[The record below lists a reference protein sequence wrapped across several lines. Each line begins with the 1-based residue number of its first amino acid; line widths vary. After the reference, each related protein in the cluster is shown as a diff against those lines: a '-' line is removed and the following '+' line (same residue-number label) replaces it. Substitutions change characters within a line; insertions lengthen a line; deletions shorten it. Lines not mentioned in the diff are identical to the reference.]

1 MAEQELEQLEGTVE
15 DIIYENADNGYTV
28 FEVSGG
34 GVITVV
40 CGVVGELHAGESVI
54 CRGRYENHATYGRQ
68 FHAQECETDMP
79 KDLEAVYAF
88 LASRSLPYIGAKTAD
103 KIIDLFG
110 AEALEVIA
118 NDPARLTQVPG
129 ISPDKADRIQQ
140 EFKRMFGMREL
151 IAYLAQFEIGPRKA
165 MEVFRAFGPGAMQA
179 ISANPYLLCGEPLQ
193 LDFRHA
199 DSIAQY
205 YHMEGDCAQRLE
217 AALLRTLRHNAGNG
231 HTCLPRAQLLET
243 ASNFIHQPPEKLARA
258 LDKCIETEEL
268 CVKMFDGVPYIYL
281 PDLLAAEQDIAH
293 RLAILAR
300 RGKNTARDLDRNLQ
314 VLELTQGFAYAP
326 LQREAIRKAMTENC
340 LVLTG
345 GPGTGKTTTVNAIL
359 QLLEN
364 QAERV
369 ALCAPTGR
377 AAKRLSELTGR
388 KASTIHRLLEV
399 DYTGGVVSFI
409 HNDKNLLKCDV
420 VILDEM
426 SMVDVK
432 LFQALVTALRY
443 SCRIIMV
450 GDADQLPSVGPGNL
464 LGEIIR
470 SGCVPTVCL
479 NEIFRQAKRSLIVEN
494 AHHIICGEPLQKG
507 GKTDDFFFL
516 EVTGNQTLENGTG
529 AIAVDGSKAGQ
540 ADFGTVTAGSFT
552 AADNSVVMVDGQSIK
567 DTAAVSGVTDVTI
580 SSDSILYVDGAE
592 KGETYK
598 VLAGSGIDQGW
609 ADDNIIS
616 DNSLIIFNGDHTG
629 YDNFDVTA
637 SYDKVNNVYGEG
649 TVVIDSIVD
658 KTLADKNAGDA
669 AFDFFNDAVSSK
681 HNVTKDAQAAALNS
695 VANMGELAGVNHGTY
710 SMSNAMTDAV
720 AHHLSLA
727 AHGEQDKDIWAHYI
741 HNKEDIDGMN
751 FGGVDGS
758 YEAQYNGI
766 VVGSDL
772 YKNGKTT
779 AGIALSYA
787 DGNINGSNIASS
799 TKNDAEY
806 YGASLYGRIDN
817 GDSAILGD
825 ISYMHSDND
834 ITQNNSGHE
843 ITASADADAFSIG
856 IRAEQAYKAG
866 AGKFVPY
873 AGIRYMHLG
882 AGDYSNSLGM
892 EYNADDQN
900 LWLLPVGVTYSAE
913 VQSGDWTVKPIA
925 EVGYVWTMGDRD
937 TDQTV
942 SLNGASDTF
951 GFETADSGSFIGRLG
966 IEAEKADVT
975 YGRTRVCFFR
985 KSFWPTAAAESTNC
999 AATKIHLS
1007 MNWLKRLQMPVFR
1020 WLQ

>member
-1 MAEQELEQLEGTVE
+1 MAEPETGLEQLEGTVE
-15 DIIYENADNGYTV
+15 DIIYENPDNGYTV

-34 GVITVV
+34 GALTVV

-54 CRGRYENHATYGRQ
+54 CRGKFENHATYGRQ
-68 FHAQECETDMP
+68 FHARECETDMP

-88 LASRSLPYIGAKTAD
+88 LASGSLPYIGAKTANKLLD
-103 KIIDLFG
+103 KFG
-110 AEALEVIA
+110 AAALDVIA
-118 NDPARLTQVPG
+118 NDPARLTEIPG

-151 IAYLAQFEIGPRKA
+151 IAYLAQFEISPRRA
-165 MEVFRAFGPGAMQA
+165 MEVFRVFGPGAMQA

-258 LDKCIETEEL
+258 LDQCIGAEVL
-268 CVKMFDGVPYIYL
+268 CVKMFDGTPYIYL

-293 RLAILAR
+293 RLGILAQ
-300 RGKNTARDLDRNLQ
+300 RGKNTVRDLDRNLQ

-326 LQREAIRKAMTENC
+326 LQKEAIRKAMTENC

-479 NEIFRQAKRSLIVEN
+479 NEIFRQAAQSLIVEN
-494 AHHIICGEPLQKG
+494 AHHIIAGEPLKKG
-507 GKTDDFFFL
+507 GRADDFFFL
-516 EVTGNQTLENGTG
+516 ETDGEAAQKLVCDLVTTRLPRSYGFDPIRDIQVLCPTKLGPTGTQALNVELQNLLNPERRGKPQLQSASRVFRVGDKVMQVRNNYEIVWNRIGGEQGVGAYNGDIGIVESIDPRTRSMVVRMDDRRLLYQAENLSELEIAY
-529 AIAVDGSKAGQ
+529 AITVHKSQGSEFPAVILPVAQ
-540 ADFGTVTAGSFT
+540 VPPRLCYRNLFYT
-552 AADNSVVMVDGQSIK
+552 
-567 DTAAVSGVTDVTI
+567 GVTRARKLCIVAGRRDV
-580 SSDSILYVDGAE
+580 
-592 KGETYK
+592 
-598 VLAGSGIDQGW
+598 
-609 ADDNIIS
+609 
-616 DNSLIIFNGDHTG
+616 
-629 YDNFDVTA
+629 
-637 SYDKVNNVYGEG
+637 VNRMMGNV
-649 TVVIDSIVD
+649 
-658 KTLADKNAGDA
+658 
-669 AFDFFNDAVSSK
+669 
-681 HNVTKDAQAAALNS
+681 
-695 VANMGELAGVNHGTY
+695 
-710 SMSNAMTDAV
+710 
-720 AHHLSLA
+720 
-727 AHGEQDKDIWAHYI
+727 
-741 HNKEDIDGMN
+741 
-751 FGGVDGS
+751 
-758 YEAQYNGI
+758 
-766 VVGSDL
+766 
-772 YKNGKTT
+772 
-779 AGIALSYA
+779 
-787 DGNINGSNIASS
+787 
-799 TKNDAEY
+799 
-806 YGASLYGRIDN
+806 R
-817 GDSAILGD
+817 
-825 ISYMHSDND
+825 
-834 ITQNNSGHE
+834 
-843 ITASADADAFSIG
+843 
-856 IRAEQAYKAG
+856 
-866 AGKFVPY
+866 
-873 AGIRYMHLG
+873 
-882 AGDYSNSLGM
+882 
-892 EYNADDQN
+892 QN
-900 LWLLPVGVTYSAE
+900 LRYSGLRQLLQAE
-913 VQSGDWTVKPIA
+913 VPPEQ
-925 EVGYVWTMGDRD
+925 
-937 TDQTV
+937 
-942 SLNGASDTF
+942 L
-951 GFETADSGSFIGRLG
+951 
-966 IEAEKADVT
+966 EAE
-975 YGRTRVCFFR
+975 
-985 KSFWPTAAAESTNC
+985 
-999 AATKIHLS
+999 
-1007 MNWLKRLQMPVFR
+1007 
-1020 WLQ
+1020 

>member
-1 MAEQELEQLEGTVE
+1 MAEPETGLEQLEGTVE
-15 DIIYENADNGYTV
+15 DIIYENPDNGYTV

-34 GVITVV
+34 GALTVV

-54 CRGRYENHATYGRQ
+54 CRGKFENHATYGRQ
-68 FHAQECETDMP
+68 FHARECETDMP

-88 LASRSLPYIGAKTAD
+88 LASGSLPYIGAKTANKLLD
-103 KIIDLFG
+103 KFG
-110 AEALEVIA
+110 AAALDVIA
-118 NDPARLTQVPG
+118 NDPARLTEIPG

-151 IAYLAQFEIGPRKA
+151 IAYLAQFEISPRRA
-165 MEVFRAFGPGAMQA
+165 MEVFRVFGPGAMQA

-258 LDKCIETEEL
+258 LDKCIETEVL
-268 CVKMFDGVPYIYL
+268 CIKMFDGTPYIYL

-293 RLAILAR
+293 RLGILAQ

-326 LQREAIRKAMTENC
+326 LQKEAIRKAMTENC

-479 NEIFRQAKRSLIVEN
+479 NEIFRQAAQSLIVEN
-494 AHHIICGEPLQKG
+494 AHRIIAGEPLKKG
-507 GKTDDFFFL
+507 GRADDFFFL
-516 EVTGNQTLENGTG
+516 ETDGEAAQKLVCDLVTTRLPRSYGFDPIRDIQVLCPTKLGPTGTQALNVELQNLLNPERRGKPQLQSASRVFRVGDKVMQVRNNYEIVWNRIGGEQGVGAYNGDIGIVESIDPRTRSMVVRMDDRRLLYQAENLSELEIAYAITVHKSQGSEFPAVILPVAQVPPRLCYRNLFYTG
-529 AIAVDGSKAGQ
+529 VTRARKLCIVAGRRDVANRMMSNVRQNLRYSGLCALLQAGQ
-540 ADFGTVTAGSFT
+540 PPEQLSTG
-552 AADNSVVMVDGQSIK
+552 
-567 DTAAVSGVTDVTI
+567 
-580 SSDSILYVDGAE
+580 
-592 KGETYK
+592 GE
-598 VLAGSGIDQGW
+598 D
-609 ADDNIIS
+609 
-616 DNSLIIFNGDHTG
+616 
-629 YDNFDVTA
+629 
-637 SYDKVNNVYGEG
+637 
-649 TVVIDSIVD
+649 
-658 KTLADKNAGDA
+658 
-669 AFDFFNDAVSSK
+669 
-681 HNVTKDAQAAALNS
+681 
-695 VANMGELAGVNHGTY
+695 
-710 SMSNAMTDAV
+710 
-720 AHHLSLA
+720 
-727 AHGEQDKDIWAHYI
+727 
-741 HNKEDIDGMN
+741 
-751 FGGVDGS
+751 
-758 YEAQYNGI
+758 
-766 VVGSDL
+766 
-772 YKNGKTT
+772 
-779 AGIALSYA
+779 
-787 DGNINGSNIASS
+787 
-799 TKNDAEY
+799 
-806 YGASLYGRIDN
+806 
-817 GDSAILGD
+817 
-825 ISYMHSDND
+825 
-834 ITQNNSGHE
+834 
-843 ITASADADAFSIG
+843 
-856 IRAEQAYKAG
+856 
-866 AGKFVPY
+866 P
-873 AGIRYMHLG
+873 
-882 AGDYSNSLGM
+882 
-892 EYNADDQN
+892 
-900 LWLLPVGVTYSAE
+900 
-913 VQSGDWTVKPIA
+913 
-925 EVGYVWTMGDRD
+925 
-937 TDQTV
+937 
-942 SLNGASDTF
+942 
-951 GFETADSGSFIGRLG
+951 
-966 IEAEKADVT
+966 
-975 YGRTRVCFFR
+975 
-985 KSFWPTAAAESTNC
+985 
-999 AATKIHLS
+999 
-1007 MNWLKRLQMPVFR
+1007 
-1020 WLQ
+1020 

>member
-1 MAEQELEQLEGTVE
+1 MAEPETGLEQLEGTVE
-15 DIIYENADNGYTV
+15 DIIYENPDNGYTV

-34 GVITVV
+34 GALTVV

-54 CRGRYENHATYGRQ
+54 CRGKFENHATYGRQ
-68 FHAQECETDMP
+68 FHARECETDMP

-88 LASRSLPYIGAKTAD
+88 LASGSLPYIGAKTANKLLD
-103 KIIDLFG
+103 KFG
-110 AEALEVIA
+110 AAALDVIA
-118 NDPARLTQVPG
+118 NDPARLTEIPG

-151 IAYLAQFEIGPRKA
+151 IAYLAQFEISPRRA
-165 MEVFRAFGPGAMQA
+165 MEVFRVFGPGAMQA

-258 LDKCIETEEL
+258 LDKCIETEVL
-268 CVKMFDGVPYIYL
+268 CIKMFDGTPYIYL

-293 RLAILAR
+293 RLGILAQ

-326 LQREAIRKAMTENC
+326 LQKEAIRKAMTENC

-479 NEIFRQAKRSLIVEN
+479 NEIFRQAAQSLIVEN
-494 AHHIICGEPLQKG
+494 AHRIIAGEPLKKG
-507 GKTDDFFFL
+507 GRADDFFFL
-516 EVTGNQTLENGTG
+516 ETDGEAAQKLVCDLVTTRLPRSYGFDPIRDIQVLCPTKLGPTGTQALNVELQNLLNPERRGKPQLQSASRVFRVGDKVMQVRNNYEIVWNRIGGEQGVGAYNGDIGIVESIDPRTRSMVVRMDDRRLLYQAENLSELEIAY
-529 AIAVDGSKAGQ
+529 AITVHKSQGSEFPAVILPVAQ
-540 ADFGTVTAGSFT
+540 VPPRLCYHNLFYT
-552 AADNSVVMVDGQSIK
+552 
-567 DTAAVSGVTDVTI
+567 GVTRARKLCIVAGRRDV
-580 SSDSILYVDGAE
+580 
-592 KGETYK
+592 
-598 VLAGSGIDQGW
+598 
-609 ADDNIIS
+609 
-616 DNSLIIFNGDHTG
+616 
-629 YDNFDVTA
+629 
-637 SYDKVNNVYGEG
+637 VNRMMGNV
-649 TVVIDSIVD
+649 
-658 KTLADKNAGDA
+658 
-669 AFDFFNDAVSSK
+669 
-681 HNVTKDAQAAALNS
+681 
-695 VANMGELAGVNHGTY
+695 
-710 SMSNAMTDAV
+710 
-720 AHHLSLA
+720 
-727 AHGEQDKDIWAHYI
+727 
-741 HNKEDIDGMN
+741 
-751 FGGVDGS
+751 
-758 YEAQYNGI
+758 
-766 VVGSDL
+766 
-772 YKNGKTT
+772 
-779 AGIALSYA
+779 
-787 DGNINGSNIASS
+787 
-799 TKNDAEY
+799 
-806 YGASLYGRIDN
+806 R
-817 GDSAILGD
+817 
-825 ISYMHSDND
+825 
-834 ITQNNSGHE
+834 
-843 ITASADADAFSIG
+843 
-856 IRAEQAYKAG
+856 
-866 AGKFVPY
+866 
-873 AGIRYMHLG
+873 
-882 AGDYSNSLGM
+882 
-892 EYNADDQN
+892 QN
-900 LWLLPVGVTYSAE
+900 LRYSGLRQLLQAE
-913 VQSGDWTVKPIA
+913 VPPV
-925 EVGYVWTMGDRD
+925 
-937 TDQTV
+937 QT
-942 SLNGASDTF
+942 
-951 GFETADSGSFIGRLG
+951 
-966 IEAEKADVT
+966 EAE
-975 YGRTRVCFFR
+975 
-985 KSFWPTAAAESTNC
+985 
-999 AATKIHLS
+999 
-1007 MNWLKRLQMPVFR
+1007 
-1020 WLQ
+1020 